1 MTEVSFEISPVDR
14 AALESILVSSG
25 YFYGFEIDV
34 ALSLADE
41 TFAKGQEKSG
51 YYWIRLIEDSK
62 VIGFASFG
70 PNPSSM
76 HSWDL
81 YWIAVHEAF
90 RKKHYGTLILREAEK
105 RIMSLGG
112 KIVWIET
119 SGRPLYEP
127 TRHFYLKNGYEL
139 EATLREFYGP
149 GDAKLVYRKEL
160 TE

>member
-1 MTEVSFEISPVDR
+1 MPDISFEITRADR
-14 AALESILVSSG
+14 AALEKILSSSG
-25 YFYGFEIDV
+25 YFYDFEIEV

-41 TFAKGQEKSG
+41 TFEKGQEKSG
-51 YYWIRLIEDSK
+51 YYWVRLLDNGEI
-62 VIGFASFG
+62 IGFACFG
-70 PNPSSM
+70 PNPSSV

-81 YWIAVHEAF
+81 YWIAIHEEH
-90 RKKHYGTLILREAEK
+90 RKKHYGSLILKNAEE
-105 RIMSLGG
+105 RISSLEG

-149 GDAKLVYRKEL
+149 GDDKLIYRKVL
-160 TE
+160 